1 MRLIRTVAAIAFL
14 LLGVVIGALNMQYVQ
29 LDLGFARVDASLG
42 VLVLAVLVLGMVLGA
57 VLLGLGV
64 PLQRRIIGRAG
75 ESQPRREV

>member
-14 LLGVVIGALNMQYVQ
+14 LLGVVIGALNMQSVQ
-29 LDLGFARVDASLG
+29 LDLGFARVGASLG

-64 PLQRRIIGRAG
+64 PLQRRINGRAG